1 MLDIDEA
8 MTPCSTETSK
18 KNQSLKVRKKD
29 SRNEKRK
36 KERKTKKK
44 RKEKR
49 KTTSALVASYIHS
62 SEIICTFI

>member
-36 KERKTKKK
+36 KERQK
-44 RKEKR
+44 RKEK
-49 KTTSALVASYIHS
+49 KKGKQHLL
-62 SEIICTFI
+62 